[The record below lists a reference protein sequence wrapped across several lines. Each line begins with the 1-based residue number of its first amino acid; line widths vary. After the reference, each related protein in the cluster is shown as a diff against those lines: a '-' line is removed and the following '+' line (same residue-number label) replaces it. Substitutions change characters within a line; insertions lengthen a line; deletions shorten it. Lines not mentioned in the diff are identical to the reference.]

1 MTGDDLKRY
10 REQAG
15 WSVRQM
21 AAYFDVSKSAY
32 SRYESGDRQIPD
44 KLISRIEKTFLDF
57 NGVLSLGIDYLR
69 LNFNGLSPRE
79 VVQDVLKMPLDDFMS
94 GGGNS
99 SMGYRTSLN
108 YAGFMYIR
116 IFGRGENIEEIGALV
131 QMSGRGVRAFE
142 YVLERADR
150 SWEDFLYAALLEYGG
165 NVTRADFAINDYV
178 GWFDM
183 QELVDKSFRG
193 EYKSRFRSPHEIHG
207 NQFTGWTLDFGRRNN
222 VFFRFY
228 EKSKEIAGRLG
239 TLDYEYGIMNRYELM
254 VGDGRKADQ
263 LIRDWVL
270 RDDLVGQVYGYFNRY
285 ILFTVDTYD
294 PDSDDEPEVWEPWH
308 YFVKE
313 AKTVKFETAP
323 EQVDLEKTFSWLQN
337 SVAGSLKALLRVHGI
352 DAVYRMVLEGEMS
365 DKTAK
370 AVAIIKQNIEEEN
383 ERAKLAENFYEN
395 AY

>member
-99 SMGYRTSLN
+99 SMGYLTSLN

-150 SWEDFLYAALLEYGG
+150 SWEDFLYAALLEHGG

-178 GWFDM
+178 GW
-183 QELVDKSFRG
+183 L
-193 EYKSRFRSPHEIHG
+193 
-207 NQFTGWTLDFGRRNN
+207 
-222 VFFRFY
+222 
-228 EKSKEIAGRLG
+228 
-239 TLDYEYGIMNRYELM
+239 
-254 VGDGRKADQ
+254 
-263 LIRDWVL
+263 
-270 RDDLVGQVYGYFNRY
+270 
-285 ILFTVDTYD
+285 
-294 PDSDDEPEVWEPWH
+294 
-308 YFVKE
+308 
-313 AKTVKFETAP
+313 
-323 EQVDLEKTFSWLQN
+323 
-337 SVAGSLKALLRVHGI
+337 
-352 DAVYRMVLEGEMS
+352 
-365 DKTAK
+365 
-370 AVAIIKQNIEEEN
+370 
-383 ERAKLAENFYEN
+383 
-395 AY
+395 